1 MGQGAMIHDHSRVT
15 GLHRQRSDWS
25 LSTAQGFDVCA
36 QDSAHLRNKW
46 ALSPSERFPG
56 KCGTFATINNKH

>member
-25 LSTAQGFDVCA
+25 LSTAQGFDVSA
-36 QDSAHLRNKW
+36 QDSAHLRISGHYRR
-46 ALSPSERFPG
+46 L
-56 KCGTFATINNKH
+56 